1 VPAQNLRGLWAL
13 QGEQGAVLENDQR
26 AVRQLGGQMGEVGP
40 FGGSVGALSMAA
52 GHTLICRRGQR
63 NRVEDQ
69 GGKSGWFTCGRSD
82 ARLIPPD
89 FGEAYIA
96 RALAYEWKGE
106 RQKALTDFRGASLLY
121 NTWLMIRVTA

>member
-1 VPAQNLRGLWAL
+1 
-13 QGEQGAVLENDQR
+13 
-26 AVRQLGGQMGEVGP
+26 
-40 FGGSVGALSMAA
+40 MAA
-52 GHTLICRRGQR
+52 GRTLICRRGQR
-63 NRVEDQ
+63 NRVKDQ